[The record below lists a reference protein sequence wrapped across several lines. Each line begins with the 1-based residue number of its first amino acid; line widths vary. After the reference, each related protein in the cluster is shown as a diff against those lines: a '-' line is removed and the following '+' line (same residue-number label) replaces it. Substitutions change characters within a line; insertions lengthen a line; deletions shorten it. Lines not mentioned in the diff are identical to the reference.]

1 METNTTYVGMDV
13 HVAKIQLAVL
23 VPGTKHRTELELEN
37 EPRALKRLARKLKQ
51 MAPDQLLACYEAGA
65 GGLFGAASA

>member
-23 VPGTKHRTELELEN
+23 VLGTKHRTELELEN
-37 EPRALKRLARKLKQ
+37 ERRVLKRLARKLKQ
-51 MAPDQLLACYEAGA
+51 MAPDQAAGLLRGGA

>member
-37 EPRALKRLARKLKQ
+37 ERRALKRLAARV
-51 MAPDQLLACYEAGA
+51 
-65 GGLFGAASA
+65 FV